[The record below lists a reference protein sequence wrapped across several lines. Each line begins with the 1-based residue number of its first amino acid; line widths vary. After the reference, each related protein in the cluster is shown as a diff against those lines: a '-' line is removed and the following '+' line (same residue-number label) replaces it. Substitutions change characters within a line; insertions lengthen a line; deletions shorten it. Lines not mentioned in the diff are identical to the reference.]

1 MLAVLALALLSGTP
15 TGLLRPA
22 PEKIRAWTTA
32 LREQQ
37 PDDAFATIYHFRRRH
52 LVFVAAQHENQN
64 DSSTFK
70 VIWAAYATFKF
81 DTVIAEGFPASWG
94 PNPARIIDGVSK
106 VKPTASGFVE
116 GGETVPAVLGAQQ
129 QGATLVGGEA
139 DDLDTKSRILA
150 AGYSAKDLLGFY
162 VLRNIP
168 QWIEEHEL
176 DNAADSRL
184 AVKVVAAIARRR
196 QQLDLPADVLPS
208 YAEWAKWYQELNHKP
223 IGNSFQIE
231 EVGPLADGP
240 FGTNKIAYGVS
251 KVRDAYLHELIIDR
265 LNADKNVLVIFGGSH
280 LLIQRPALDA
290 VLGRPCYTGAN
301 LVEAAA
307 SCRRVRRR

>member
-22 PEKIRAWTTA
+22 PEKIRAWTIA

-64 DSSTFK
+64 DSPTFK
-70 VIWAAYATFKF
+70 VVRAAYANFKF
-81 DTVIAEGFPASWG
+81 DTVIVEGFPTSWG
-94 PNPARIIDGVSK
+94 PNPARIIDSMSK
-106 VKPTASGFVE
+106 LKPDASGFVT
-116 GGETVPAVLGAQQ
+116 GGETVPAVVGAQQ
-129 QGATLVGGEA
+129 QAATLIGGEA
-139 DDLDTKSRILA
+139 DDPDTKARILA
-150 AGYSAKDLLGFY
+150 AGYSADDPLGFY

-168 QWIEEHEL
+168 QWIEGHEL
-176 DNAADSRL
+176 ENAADPRIE
-184 AVKVVAAIARRR
+184 AKIAASLFRRR
-196 QQLDLPADVLPS
+196 QQLQLPADVLPG
-208 YAEWAKWYQELNHKP
+208 YAEWATWYQKLNGKP
-223 IGNSFQIE
+223 IGRDFQIE

-240 FGTNKIAYGVS
+240 FGTNKIAHAVS